1 MYARILLKAKES
13 QFLEDYGWRII
24 EDIGG
29 DDLAE
34 KYVKPTGRKFATT
47 PIERMIYAEKI

>member
-1 MYARILLKAKES
+1 MVFGLDPEQWP
-13 QFLEDYGWRII
+13 QFLKGYGWNII

-34 KYVKPTGRKFATT
+34 KYVKPTNRKFAST
-47 PIERMIYAEKI
+47 PIERIIFAEKI